1 MSLKIRQANYFREAK
16 ILSSSAIAGLLES
29 ITMQLPF
36 SMILLR
42 AVLKH
47 VLFLPI
53 FSVQVELVIRVF
65 CKSVSTSYRCQII

>member
-1 MSLKIRQANYFREAK
+1 MSLKIRQANYFRETK

-29 ITMQLPF
+29 ITIQLPF

-42 AVLKH
+42 ATVLKH

-53 FSVQVELVIRVF
+53 FSVQL
-65 CKSVSTSYRCQII
+65 C